1 MSQLYFF
8 VIFVFE
14 SLYVVTNVFCN
25 PSLVVVCDV
34 HLFLNPVLELWSL
47 FNVFVLLD
55 NLGQMLLF
63 VVLEISNA

>member
-34 HLFLNPVLELWSL
+34 HLFLNPVLELKEN
-47 FNVFVLLD
+47 FKIMA
-55 NLGQMLLF
+55 Q
-63 VVLEISNA
+63 